1 MTDEGQTTI
10 SMEDAVRILQI
21 DNGDK
26 TAYLNVLQNFV
37 SGVESSLAS
46 LKRDIAQINAGI
58 SARNAGS
65 PQPETDVITEDEA
78 EEDSDE
84 SEKADE

>member
-1 MTDEGQTTI
+1 MTDEGQPTI

-37 SGVESSLAS
+37 SGVAS
-46 LKRDIAQINAGI
+46 
-58 SARNAGS
+58 
-65 PQPETDVITEDEA
+65 
-78 EEDSDE
+78 
-84 SEKADE
+84 

>member
-10 SMEDAVRILQI
+10 SMEDAVRLLQI

-26 TAYLNVLQNFV
+26 IAYLNVFQNFV
-37 SGVESSLAS
+37 TGVESSLAS
-46 LKRDIAQINAGI
+46 LKRDISQINNGI
-58 SARNAGS
+58 AARNAGS
-65 PQPETDVITEDEA
+65 SQPQTDVITENEA

>member
-10 SMEDAVRILQI
+10 SLEDAVRILQI

-65 PQPETDVITEDEA
+65 SQPETDVITEDEA

>member
-10 SMEDAVRILQI
+10 SLEDAVRILQI

-58 SARNAGS
+58 SARNAGTA
-65 PQPETDVITEDEA
+65 QPKTSVITEDEEEDEA
-78 EEDSDE
+78 DEEDSD
-84 SEKADE
+84 SE

>member
-10 SMEDAVRILQI
+10 SMEDAVRLLQI

-26 TAYLNVLQNFV
+26 IAYLNVFQNFV
-37 SGVESSLAS
+37 TGVESSLAN
-46 LKRDIAQINAGI
+46 LKRDISQINNGI
-58 SARNAGS
+58 AARNAGS
-65 PQPETDVITEDEA
+65 SQPETDVITKDEA